1 MDPGSYEGPFLT
13 DRPARSREEKDQP
26 GNSYLSASP
35 FPRPGKALI
44 MAALSPLTEER
55 AMTAISQSV
64 DLDRRGRIAV
74 LTVNNPPVN
83 ALSQH
88 VRQGLRDGLKQAAAD
103 GGVDAVV
110 IVCAGRTFIAGA
122 DITEFGKPPAA
133 PGLHE
138 VLDMIESS
146 SKPIVAAIHGTA
158 LGGGLEV
165 TLACHYR
172 VGVKDARFGLPEV
185 KLGLLPGA
193 GGTQRLPR
201 VVGVEKALS
210 MMVSGDP
217 IRADEALRAGLIDEI
232 VQGDLAAAG
241 VAFAEKVLNER
252 RPLKK
257 IRDLTDKIDAA
268 RGKPE
273 IFAEFRKSVARQTR
287 GFRAPE
293 NIVKAV
299 EAAVSLPFDQ
309 GIKRER
315 ELFVELLNS
324 SESKAQRY
332 FFFAEREAA
341 KIPDVPADTPPRE
354 IKTAAVIGAGTM
366 GGGIAMNFANAGIPV
381 TVVEVAREA
390 LDRGLGIVRKNYE
403 ATAARGRL
411 TAADVEK
418 RMGLIT
424 PSVDFQAVANA
435 DIVIEAVFEEMPI
448 KKEVFAKL
456 DAICKPDAVL
466 ATNTSTLDVDEIA
479 SATKRPESV
488 IGTHFFSPANVMR
501 LLENVRGQKS
511 SKTTIATAMAIGRR
525 IGKVPVLVGVCYGFV
540 GNRMLHQ
547 RGLQAEKLILEGA
560 APHQVDK
567 VLTDFGFPMG
577 PFAMGDLAGLDVGWR
592 IRKGRGAKAPVA
604 DRICEL
610 GRFGQKT
617 GAGYYKY
624 EKGDRTPIPDP
635 EVEKII
641 VDVATSM
648 GITRRFVSD
657 EEILQRLLYPMV
669 NEGAKIL
676 DEKIAIRAS
685 DIDVI
690 WVYGYG
696 WPVYRGGPMFWADA
710 IGLRALRDRMLEF
723 QKQSGDAFWS
733 PAPLLDRLAN
743 EGRGFTG

>member
-1 MDPGSYEGPFLT
+1 
-13 DRPARSREEKDQP
+13 
-26 GNSYLSASP
+26 
-35 FPRPGKALI
+35 
-44 MAALSPLTEER
+44 MAKIT
-55 AMTAISQSV
+55 QSV
-64 DLDRRGRIAV
+64 DLETRGRVAV
-74 LTVNNPPVN
+74 LTVDNPPVN

-88 VRQGLRDGLKQAAAD
+88 VRKGLAGGPGRRGGNGCGQGRGVGWR
-103 GGVDAVV
+103 GGPFN
-110 IVCAGRTFIAGA
+110 AGRGIRGV
-122 DITEFGKPPAA
+122 GKPPGGA
-133 PGLHE
+133 GLHA
-138 VLDMIESS
+138 VLDLIESS
-146 SKPIVAAIHGTA
+146 PKPVVSVIHGTA

-172 VGVKDARFGLPEV
+172 IGVKDARFGLPEV

-201 VVGVEKALS
+201 VVGVEKSLQ

-241 VAFAEKVLNER
+241 VAFAEKILNER

-315 ELFVELLNS
+315 ELFVELMNS
-324 SESKAQRY
+324 AESKAQRY

-341 KIPDVPADTPPRE
+341 KVPDVPADTPPRQ

-381 TVVEVAREA
+381 TVVEVAKEA

-418 RMGLIT
+418 RMDLIT

-456 DAICKPDAVL
+456 DAVCKPDAVL

-488 IGTHFFSPANVMR
+488 IGTHFFSPANVMHP
-501 LLENVRGQKS
+501 LQDVRGKKS
-511 SKTTIATAMAIGRR
+511 SKTTIATAMTVGRR

-560 APHQVDK
+560 APHQVDR

-592 IRKGRGAKAPVA
+592 IRKGRGVKAPVA

-610 GRFGQKT
+610 GRYGQKT
-617 GAGYYKY
+617 GAGYFKY
-624 EKGDRTPIPDP
+624 EKGDRTPIPDL

-648 GITRRFVSD
+648 GITRRAVSD

-676 DEKIAIRAS
+676 DEKIAIRPS

-696 WPVYRGGPMFWADA
+696 WPVYRGGPMFWADS
-710 IGLRALRDRMLEF
+710 IGLRALRDRLLEF
-723 QKQSGDAFWS
+723 KKQSGDAFWT

-743 EGRGFTG
+743 EGKGFIGA